1 MNTKLELIQS
11 HITEMVAKL
20 LKDNI
25 VDYNTIADT
34 NAIIALDR
42 IKKIIADDS
51 LSDFDAIEEIV
62 CVLEENNIDCGSRHD
77 FWNIVLYFLHFNDI
91 ILKTGVLE
99 EWKTCQKEIKQL
111 V

>member
-1 MNTKLELIQS
+1 MEGATLKEILENESYSALAKIREIIRNHKL
-11 HITEMVAKL
+11 
-20 LKDNI
+20 D
-25 VDYNTIADT
+25 
-34 NAIIALDR
+34 DR
-42 IKKIIADDS
+42 EC
-51 LSDFDAIEEIV
+51 FEEIEQI
-62 CVLEENNIDCGSRHD
+62 VLIYEEMGSNGGSRHD